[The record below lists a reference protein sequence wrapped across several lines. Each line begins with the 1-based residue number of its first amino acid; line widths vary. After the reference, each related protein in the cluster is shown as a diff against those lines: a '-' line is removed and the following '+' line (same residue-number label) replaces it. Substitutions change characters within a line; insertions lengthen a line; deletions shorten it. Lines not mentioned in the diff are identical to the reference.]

1 MSVNKMVNPSKNVKT
16 NKAAAQVLPVS
27 KRADKDE
34 LRNADLEKISG
45 GDKAEAVGEN
55 IRRTRAD

>member
-1 MSVNKMVNPSKNVKT
+1 MANPSKNVKT
-16 NKAAAQVLPVS
+16 NKAAAQVLPAS

-34 LRNADLEKISG
+34 LPNADLEKISG
-45 GDKAEAVGEN
+45 GYKAEAGGEN